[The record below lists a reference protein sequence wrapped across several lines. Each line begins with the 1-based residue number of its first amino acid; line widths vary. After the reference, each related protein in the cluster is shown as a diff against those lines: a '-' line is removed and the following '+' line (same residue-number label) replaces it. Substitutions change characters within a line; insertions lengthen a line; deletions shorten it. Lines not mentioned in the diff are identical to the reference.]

1 MTRRVKRSP
10 FFAAMLVFLGCAS
23 SYAVS
28 SLPRQSR
35 VDPRL
40 VSRAQQVAGDR
51 FNFETRTPN
60 GATVVSVN
68 RVNSA
73 TLSAIDRGLSELFA
87 VARKNG
93 YRNRLE
99 YSAYIIFVGRADRV
113 RDSAGSYSPDIAVP
127 AGQYAGGYYDQGG
140 FIYAAGMVLAYNPCA
155 FLIAEH
161 TQNLNRVADVVRY
174 EGEHLVL
181 YYNDRARYQA
191 TADHS
196 RGGGHPI
203 LK

>member
-1 MTRRVKRSP
+1 MTRSVKRSSL
-10 FFAAMLVFLGCAS
+10 FIAVLVLLGCAS
-23 SYAVS
+23 SDAAIAAQ
-28 SLPRQSR
+28 RRSR

-40 VSRAQQVAGDR
+40 VARAQQVAGDR

-73 TLSAIDRGLSELFA
+73 TLSAIDRGLGDLFA

-93 YRNRLE
+93 YRNRLD

-113 RDSAGSYSPDIAVP
+113 RDSSGQYSPDIAVS
-127 AGQYAGGYYDQGG
+127 AGQYAGSSYDQGG

-181 YYNDRARYQA
+181 YYNDRGRYQA

-203 LK
+203 LQ